1 MFNSSANSFLF
12 DLVKGK
18 STYIIAAFIFSFASA
33 VFSVFRTILLIPILL
48 IIFDSNTDII
58 SANVSAFTKYIF
70 GIEHAVAQDNKLVIF
85 ALLAV
90 LTTIVSIL
98 SNYGSSIVNIK
109 QTKYLTSEMKRR
121 GFNLLCKVD
130 LNYYDQNKI
139 GDILFKVNR
148 EIDKSAVAIKS
159 GQEILIT
166 SITILIFTLVLILI
180 SLPLSLIAIALI
192 GLFAIA
198 NNLAIAR
205 IKKQELLLGKKSQV
219 YNHQTIEFLTGIK
232 HIKNTA
238 NEKQEYQGIIKSI
251 QDKNKAEFDTQAI
264 SALLSPIN
272 EIAKTAIILVITAS
286 SYYLYARQI
295 QIFVP
300 ILIVYLLILFQLLP
314 QLDRL
319 NNIRSRLA
327 NHKSSVEVVANF
339 ISKVGKPIMKSGNNI
354 FTNLQTKIEFKNVTF
369 AYPNQAQIV
378 LDKINLNINKGET
391 IALIGAAG
399 AGKSS
404 LVSLLPRLYEPIEGK
419 IIIDGKDVTEYSLS
433 SLRKSI
439 ITITQ
444 EPFIFNKS
452 ILENLTYGL
461 ENIDESDVMDAAKK
475 NKADDFIN
483 QLSQGLKTKVG
494 DRENDLSEVQ
504 KQLISITRALLCN
517 PAIVILDE
525 PLATLG
531 KLEQKTVQNAL
542 NQLCRDRT
550 TIVITNQLATIKKA
564 DRIIVLNKGK
574 IIESGTH
581 QDLLK
586 NGNLYKRMCSA
597 QFKTSQQS
605 HQQLLAKKIS
615 KKLARQAN
623 SNLSYEIRNNLN
635 SLLNYLQLVNEGLI
649 KDDQEQERI
658 LDESY
663 QSAKNMLASL
673 REYERKISQGFKK
686 GN

>member
-1 MFNSSANSFLF
+1 MFNSSANSFLV

-18 STYIIAAFIFSFASA
+18 STYIIAAFVLSFVSA
-33 VFSVFRTILLIPILL
+33 VLSIFRTILLIPILL

-58 SANVSAFTKYIF
+58 SADISAFTKYIF
-70 GIEHAVAQDNKLVIF
+70 RIEHAVAQDNKLVIF

-98 SNYGSSIVNIK
+98 SSYGSLIVNIK

-121 GFNLLCKVD
+121 GFDLLCKVD

-192 GLFAIA
+192 GLFAIV
-198 NNLAIAR
+198 NNLAISR

-219 YNHQTIEFLTGIK
+219 YNYQTIEFLAGIK
-232 HIKNTA
+232 HIKNAA

-251 QDKNKAEFDTQAI
+251 QDKNKAEFNNQAI

-272 EIAKTAIILVITAS
+272 EIAKITIILILIAS
-286 SYYLYARQI
+286 SYYLYAQQI

-300 ILIVYLLILFQLLP
+300 ILIVYFLILFQLLP
-314 QLDRL
+314 QIDRL
-319 NNIRSRLA
+319 KNTRSRLA
-327 NHKSSVEVVANF
+327 NNQSSIEVVANF
-339 ISKVGKPIMKSGNNI
+339 ISEVGKPIIKSGNTI
-354 FTNLQTKIEFKNVTF
+354 FTNLQTKIEFENVTF

-378 LDKINLNINKGET
+378 LDKISFNITKGET

-404 LVSLLPRLYEPIEGK
+404 LVSLLSRLYEPIEGK
-419 IIIDGKDVTEYSLS
+419 IIIDGKDITEYSLS

-444 EPFIFNKS
+444 EPFIFSKS
-452 ILENLTYGL
+452 ILDNLTYGL
-461 ENIDESDVMDAAKK
+461 ENIDEADVMDAAQKT
-475 NKADDFIN
+475 KADDFIN
-483 QLSQGLKTKVG
+483 QLSQGLKTRVG
-494 DRENDLSEVQ
+494 DQETDLSEVQ
-504 KQLISITRALLCN
+504 RQLISITRALLCN

-525 PLATLG
+525 PLATLS

-542 NQLCRDRT
+542 NELCRDRT

-581 QDLLK
+581 QELLK